1 MRFELPKGTAL
12 DRISSCGACMEQIA
26 NEAYARVY
34 QAFENPIPV
43 PESLEGLME
52 PIEGVRVVVHQR
64 CIVASDEIIASYPE
78 ITDYEMGGR
87 P

>member
-12 DRISSCGACMEQIA
+12 DRISACGACMEQIA

-34 QAFENPIPV
+34 QAFDEPIPV
-43 PESLEGLME
+43 PEGLEGLME

-64 CIVASDEIIASYPE
+64 CITPADEIIASYPE
-78 ITDYEMGGR
+78 TTGYEMSDGG
-87 P
+87 